1 MKKKSVIIAVIAF
14 VLLIAAVV
22 TAYCVFKEKPEE
34 TKGTETVEVTNEIG
48 ETEIVTV
55 GAKEVT
61 LTVIDDKGGAKE
73 YEIKTDALYLN
84 EAMEEAGIVY
94 EAEGTYVNTI
104 NGITADYDKDQSYW
118 SFEVNGEYCN
128 YGIFEQP
135 VKDGDSFT
143 IAYTVY
149 EG

>member
-1 MKKKSVIIAVIAF
+1 MKKRSVLIAIIAF
-14 VLLIAAVV
+14 VVLIAVVV
-22 TAYCVFKEKPEE
+22 TAYVVFKERPEE
-34 TKGTETVEVTNEIG
+34 TKGTETVEVTNEVG
-48 ETEIVTV
+48 ETEIVTI
-55 GAKEVT
+55 GAKDVT
-61 LTVIDDKGGAKE
+61 LTVVDDKGESKA
-73 YEIKTDALYLN
+73 YELKTDALYLN

-104 NGITADYDKDQSYW
+104 NGIAADYDKDQSYW

-135 VKDGDSFT
+135 VNDGDSFV
-143 IAYTVY
+143 IAYTIY